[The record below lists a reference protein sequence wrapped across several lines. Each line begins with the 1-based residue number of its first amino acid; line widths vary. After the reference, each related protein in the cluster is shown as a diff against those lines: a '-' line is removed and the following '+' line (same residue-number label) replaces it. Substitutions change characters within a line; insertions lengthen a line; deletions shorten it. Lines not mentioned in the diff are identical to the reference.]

1 MAIIMDQTC
10 TQANMLVAFPLT
22 TARDKCWWNY
32 CYSLEL
38 PDISTTSFA
47 RLIKKGVVGSGLAMV
62 SILTG

>member
-1 MAIIMDQTC
+1 
-10 TQANMLVAFPLT
+10 MLVAFPLT

-32 CYSLEL
+32 CYSLES